1 MKRGTNQ
8 KMNIIKY
15 LKIKTHCPICNSN
28 FIKNGSGEIFCETC
42 GLLVLDN
49 YPVTSTGIDNALKL
63 AKLQKHKPVKQDLK
77 YVGTFNGK
85 RRYI

>member
-1 MKRGTNQ
+1 
-8 KMNIIKY
+8 MNTIKY
-15 LKIKTHCPICNSN
+15 LKYKTVCPCCQHKLYKNNNNEIYCIK
-28 FIKNGSGEIFCETC
+28 C

-49 YPVTSTGIDNALKL
+49 YPVTQKGIDNALKL